1 MKKQA
6 RSKSPSSRLTGS
18 AEKRS
23 ERLLRHIDIIDG
35 HRHRAET
42 FAVLLD
48 QCYAMRTAG
57 RGGGER
63 RRDLIHAELEKMRE
77 AMSALYREAMKP

>member
-6 RSKSPSSRLTGS
+6 VRKSPTSRLTGS

-35 HRHRAET
+35 HRRRAET

-48 QCYAMRTAG
+48 QCYASEWLDAKVVSDAG
-57 RGGGER
+57 N
-63 RRDLIHAELEKMRE
+63 LIHVELEKMRE